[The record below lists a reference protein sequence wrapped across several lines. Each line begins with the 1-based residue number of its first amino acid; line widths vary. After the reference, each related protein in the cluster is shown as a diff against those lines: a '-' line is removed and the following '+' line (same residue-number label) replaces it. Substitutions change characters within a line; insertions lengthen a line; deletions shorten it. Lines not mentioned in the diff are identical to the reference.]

1 MSFSKCQ
8 NILFNTPINAAFMI
22 GSMQADPTYTR
33 LLEAAEELKGLKSP
47 ADIARGLG
55 VLDQH
60 LTNWKS
66 RGIPKSSVMDIA
78 EWLGCNPYWLRDG
91 KGQMR
96 GVVYGLSRQQTAVV
110 TAMQKMPEDNQ
121 DQMVKISY
129 TYVEPEDNG
138 GNGGNDHPEKKQA
151 QQ

>member
-1 MSFSKCQ
+1 
-8 NILFNTPINAAFMI
+8 MI
-22 GSMQADPTYTR
+22 GGMQADPTYTR

-110 TAMQKMPEDNQ
+110 TAMQKMPEANQ

-129 TYVEPEDNG
+129 TYVEPEGNG
-138 GNGGNDHPEKKQA
+138 GNGNPEKKQA